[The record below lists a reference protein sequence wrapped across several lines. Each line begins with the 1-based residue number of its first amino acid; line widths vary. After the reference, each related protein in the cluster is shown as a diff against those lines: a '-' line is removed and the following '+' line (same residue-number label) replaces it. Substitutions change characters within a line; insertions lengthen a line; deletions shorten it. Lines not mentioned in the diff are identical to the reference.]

1 MKLHRSAKIERKLL
15 SENRAAI
22 IRRLTHKSRVPER
35 GSLSGG
41 RKRRG
46 RREKERER
54 PSANSTY
61 LAIARVTTITLHGPL
76 LAWVNAKSI
85 VSIECARFL
94 RARSCVRMDLF
105 SLTSENLNSLLPTVI
120 NILSPPIDPSIDPS
134 IDPWH
139 QSSRGAG

>member
-1 MKLHRSAKIERKLL
+1 MEEEREGEK
-15 SENRAAI
+15 
-22 IRRLTHKSRVPER
+22 KER
-35 GSLSGG
+35 
-41 RKRRG
+41 
-46 RREKERER
+46 ERER

-105 SLTSENLNSLLPTVI
+105 SLTSENLNSLLPTLLI
-120 NILSPPIDPSIDPS
+120 YSPHRSIHPSIHRS
-134 IDPWH
+134 I
-139 QSSRGAG
+139 RGTKVVAGPVERAGRLKKKRDGACLSIIIWVEEVKS